1 MSTTGSVKAL
11 VRDVCAHALCQ
22 TGATDPGLRLH
33 HRLSIITFHRVLT
46 ASQRQ
51 DYPLPGLAVTP
62 EELDWHLGYFT
73 RHFRCVSLARA
84 RALWAERHVKGA
96 PLLAVTFDD
105 GQLDNYLNA
114 LPVLE
119 RHGVTATFFVPSQVL
134 EDQRPL
140 WYDQLATALRQLCTC
155 IDPAA
160 GQKGGAIG
168 SEALHLLGELQTE
181 QGTPRTPGP
190 VDIASALEFTKAWTS
205 SRREDWMRRA
215 RTLVPDP
222 ARASWDG
229 FMSVDQLKTLA
240 TRGHE
245 IGSHSHS
252 HPILPQCPDDML
264 LDEVAGS
271 KQRLESALGLTIESF
286 CYPNGSTDGRT
297 IDLVRRS
304 GYQAAVTT
312 EWGSNAVGADP
323 LRLRRFDMNAR
334 NAQDRKGRLSQARLA
349 WRMSGLHPGLGRG

>member
-1 MSTTGSVKAL
+1 
-11 VRDVCAHALCQ
+11 
-22 TGATDPGLRLH
+22 
-33 HRLSIITFHRVLT
+33 
-46 ASQRQ
+46 
-51 DYPLPGLAVTP
+51 
-62 EELDWHLGYFT
+62 
-73 RHFRCVSLARA
+73 
-84 RALWAERHVKGA
+84 
-96 PLLAVTFDD
+96 
-105 GQLDNYLNA
+105 
-114 LPVLE
+114 
-119 RHGVTATFFVPSQVL
+119 
-134 EDQRPL
+134 
-140 WYDQLATALRQLCTC
+140 
-155 IDPAA
+155 
-160 GQKGGAIG
+160 
-168 SEALHLLGELQTE
+168 
-181 QGTPRTPGP
+181 
-190 VDIASALEFTKAWTS
+190 
-205 SRREDWMRRA
+205 
-215 RTLVPDP
+215 
-222 ARASWDG
+222 
-229 FMSVDQLKTLA
+229 MSVDQLKTLA